1 MADAQ
6 GFLGNSGVGF
16 LSMLVNRSAC
26 RMGRGEGDPIR
37 SQHLDQYPGRHCRSI
52 RGRGARRRPEL
63 PVFVFVRTLVAADH
77 RCNLDSVR
85 VASRA

>member
-6 GFLGNSGVGF
+6 GFLGNPGVGF

-37 SQHLDQYPGRHCRSI
+37 SQHLHQYPGRHCRSI
-52 RGRGARRRPEL
+52 RGRGARRRPE
-63 PVFVFVRTLVAADH
+63 H
-77 RCNLDSVR
+77 SGVR
-85 VASRA
+85 VRAYPRGGRSSVQS

>member
-1 MADAQ
+1 VTRSDHSIFTNILVALPEHSW
-6 GFLGNSGVGF
+6 GGVLAGV
-16 LSMLVNRSAC
+16 LN
-26 RMGRGEGDPIR
+26 I
-37 SQHLDQYPGRHCRSI
+37 
-52 RGRGARRRPEL
+52 